1 MGQSPHGKESHLP
14 SRISVQIFLFISKRK
29 LVRVLL
35 LNLRISHL
43 LAHTLQE
50 PHSSGRRTDTHS
62 PPDEEVTLGN
72 ISRQRQALG
81 RLPSHTVTD

>member
-1 MGQSPHGKESHLP
+1 MEDSGLMSQSGVKGPTAGLK
-14 SRISVQIFLFISKRK
+14 
-29 LVRVLL
+29 
-35 LNLRISHL
+35 
-43 LAHTLQE
+43 
-50 PHSSGRRTDTHS
+50 TDTHS